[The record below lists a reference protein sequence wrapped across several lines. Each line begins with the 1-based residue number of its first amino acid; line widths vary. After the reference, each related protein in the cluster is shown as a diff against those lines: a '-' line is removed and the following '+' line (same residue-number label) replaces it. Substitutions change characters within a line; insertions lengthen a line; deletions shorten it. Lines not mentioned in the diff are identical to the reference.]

1 MNQRALAAVLAM
13 PLVAALAVVALFKPL
28 PYTTYAPG
36 PTIDVLGAPDGKEII
51 QVPDGQKTYRD
62 DGQLRMTTV
71 SVTPKDSNLNLFQ
84 VMAAWLDRD
93 DAVYPKEAVYP
104 DDKTPDQVRDEG
116 QVQMV
121 SSQDTAVAV
130 ALRALGETVT
140 PSLEVTLIGPG
151 SPADGAL
158 AVRDLIRKVNGTP
171 LSDDIGKASDEL
183 RAAIKSTPPGEQ
195 VTLTVLRDGKEVDV
209 QVTPEERSTDL
220 FGAVTVTGSPQIG
233 ILLGQGFILPFPVTV
248 TIDPRIGGPSAGLM
262 FSLAIYDT
270 LTPGSLTGGGRVAG
284 TGEIAAGRHRRRD
297 RRHPAEDRRR
307 PRGRR
312 RAVPRPRRQLR
323 GRQGRPQRRHAAGQ
337 GRHLRHREVRHRGLG
352 RGPRRQA
359 PELLMSDLPSLDPHV
374 DPALAAAVLE
384 IESHI
389 ADGGW
394 DQPSRLYALVDTAA
408 LVRREPALASAMGL
422 DDASAAGSLT
432 PVEQEQLPARPVR
445 VRARLDR
452 VGPRGDRLRGRGRAA
467 GAAAGRRRRDPRR
480 PGRRRGVRLR
490 APGPAGGPDGRGRHP
505 GRGDVLCPA
514 AARARR
520 RPVGGG
526 RRGPGPRADHPAGCH
541 AGADRRRLRTT
552 R

>member
-1 MNQRALAAVLAM
+1 MEILLWLVPPVVVTLVAMAWVGWVGREGRGEVDRDEAVRRLGAALEREQPPRPARLPRRRERSTGVAVRRTPRTVARRGGRARRRRAASRRLTRDRRGYQPFERVWLMNQRVLAAFLAM

-51 QVPDGQKTYRD
+51 QVPSGQKTYRD

-84 VMAAWLDRD
+84 VMGGWLDRD

-140 PSLEVTLIGPG
+140 PSLEVTLISPG

-209 QVTPEERSTDL
+209 QVTPEERSADL

-233 ILLGQGFILPFPVTV
+233 IHLGQGFILPFPVTV

-284 TGEIAAGRHRRRD
+284 TGEIAPDGTVGAIGGIQQKIVGAREDGAELFLVPADNCEDAKGAHNGDMRLVRVD
-297 RRHPAEDRRR
+297 TFDTAKSAVEAWAEDHD
-307 PRGRR
+307 
-312 RAVPRPRRQLR
+312 A
-323 GRQGRPQRRHAAGQ
+323 
-337 GRHLRHREVRHRGLG
+337 E
-352 RGPRRQA
+352 
-359 PELLMSDLPSLDPHV
+359 LPSC
-374 DPALAAAVLE
+374 
-384 IESHI
+384 S
-389 ADGGW
+389 
-394 DQPSRLYALVDTAA
+394 
-408 LVRREPALASAMGL
+408 
-422 DDASAAGSLT
+422 
-432 PVEQEQLPARPVR
+432 
-445 VRARLDR
+445 
-452 VGPRGDRLRGRGRAA
+452 
-467 GAAAGRRRRDPRR
+467 
-480 PGRRRGVRLR
+480 
-490 APGPAGGPDGRGRHP
+490 
-505 GRGDVLCPA
+505 
-514 AARARR
+514 
-520 RPVGGG
+520 
-526 RRGPGPRADHPAGCH
+526 
-541 AGADRRRLRTT
+541 
-552 R
+552 

>member
-1 MNQRALAAVLAM
+1 
-13 PLVAALAVVALFKPL
+13 
-28 PYTTYAPG
+28 
-36 PTIDVLGAPDGKEII
+36 
-51 QVPDGQKTYRD
+51 
-62 DGQLRMTTV
+62 
-71 SVTPKDSNLNLFQ
+71 
-84 VMAAWLDRD
+84 
-93 DAVYPKEAVYP
+93 
-104 DDKTPDQVRDEG
+104 
-116 QVQMV
+116 MV

-130 ALRALGETVT
+130 ALRALGYPVT
-140 PSLEVTLIGPG
+140 PALEVTLITPG
-151 SPADGAL
+151 LARRRRARGARPHPQGQRHAAQRRHRARPPTSCAPA
-158 AVRDLIRKVNGTP
+158 IR
-171 LSDDIGKASDEL
+171 
-183 RAAIKSTPPGEQ
+183 STPPGEQ

-209 QVTPEERSTDL
+209 PVTPEERSADL
-220 FGAVTVTGSPQIG
+220 FGAVTVTGSPQVG
-233 ILLGQGFILPFPVTV
+233 IQLGQGFILPFPVTV

-307 PRGRR
+307 PRGRCP
-312 RAVPRPRRQLR
+312 AVPGPRRQLR
-323 GRQGRPQRRHAAGQ
+323 GRQGRSQRRHAAGQ
-337 GRHLRHREVRHRGLG
+337 GRHLRHREDGRRDLG

-359 PELLMSDLPSLDPHV
+359 PELRMTTDLPTLDPDV

-389 ADGGW
+389 AEGGW

-432 PVEQEQLPARPVR
+432 PVEQEQLPPDRFESDAG
-445 VRARLDR
+445 LDR
-452 VGPRGDRLRGRGRAA
+452 VGRRGDRLRGRGGAA
-467 GAAAGRRRRDPRR
+467 GAAAGRRRRHPGR
-480 PGRRRGVRLR
+480 PGRGRGVRRR
-490 APGPAGGPDGRGRHP
+490 APRPAGGPDGRGRHP

-526 RRGPGPRADHPAGCH
+526 RQ
-541 AGADRRRLRTT
+541 RTWCPS
-552 R
+552 